1 MENFKKTLA
10 FTLIE
15 LLVVIAIIGILAAL
29 LLPVLSQAREAAR
42 QASCKNNL
50 HQLGLAVEMY
60 KSDWNEYYPPV
71 SDSRF
76 LTLWFGERS
85 DYSSDATVDLQKGP
99 LYPYLKE
106 GRVMSCPSF
115 RLEDFV
121 HTVRGASAG
130 YAYNSYYVGGNNAAV
145 KPDWSN
151 WPGPPARDADITE
164 PCKTIM
170 FVDSAR
176 GFDPNNPYDPAP
188 DNPSRLQ
195 ENWLLS
201 PPSENYRPP
210 PPYAHQP
217 IVDFRHNGK
226 ANVLFCD
233 GHVVSMRPME
243 NMGYLG
249 GRLGWLG
256 TDDRL
261 FDRE

>member
-1 MENFKKTLA
+1 MKDTQNSPA

-42 QASCKNNL
+42 QVSCKSNL
-50 HQLGLAVEMY
+50 HQLGLAIEMY
-60 KSDWNEYYPPV
+60 KADWNEYYPPV
-71 SDSRF
+71 SDNRF

-85 DYSSDATVDLQKGP
+85 GYSWDATVDFKKGP

-115 RLEDFV
+115 KVENFV
-121 HTVRGASAG
+121 HTVEGASAG
-130 YAYNSYYVGGNNAAV
+130 YAYNSHYVGGNSAAV

-151 WPGPPARDADITE
+151 WPGPPARDSDISD

-170 FVDSAR
+170 FADSAA
-176 GFDPNNPYDPAP
+176 GIPI
-188 DNPSRLQ
+188 DNPTQLR
-195 ENWLLS
+195 ENWPLD
-201 PPSENYRPP
+201 PPSMNYRPP
-210 PPYAHQP
+210 APYQPQP

-233 GHVVSMRPME
+233 GHVVSMTPAE
-243 NMGYLG
+243 KMGYLG

-256 TDDRL
+256 ADDTL
-261 FDRE
+261 FDRK

>member
-1 MENFKKTLA
+1 MKIWKKMPG

-29 LLPVLSQAREAAR
+29 LLPVLGTAREAAR
-42 QASCKNNL
+42 QAACKSNL
-50 HQLGLAVEMY
+50 HQLGLAIQMY
-60 KSDWNEYYPPV
+60 KADWNEYYPPA
-71 SDSRF
+71 SDPLF
-76 LTLWFGERS
+76 TTLWFGG
-85 DYSSDATVDLQKGP
+85 YSGADVPVDFKKGP

-115 RLEDFV
+115 RTEDFV
-121 HTVRGASAG
+121 YSVQGASAG
-130 YAYNSYYVGGNNAAV
+130 YAYNHYYVGGNNAAV
-145 KPDWSN
+145 EPDWSN
-151 WPGPPARDADITE
+151 WPGPPARDAEITD
-164 PCKTIM
+164 PSKTIM

-176 GFDPNNPYDPAP
+176 AFDPANPYDPAP
-188 DNPSRLQ
+188 VNPVRLK

-210 PPYAHQP
+210 EPYVRQP

-233 GHVVSMRPME
+233 GHIVSMTPAE
-243 NMGYLG
+243 TMGYLG

-261 FDRE
+261 FDRK